1 MESWPAWATVAAC
14 GVAGQAAKFLLYSAV
29 ARRPAPEAVL
39 QGYGA
44 PSLPAAVLACLL
56 GLMVIQRGW
65 TSSEASVALVLAVI
79 AVHDTVKLRHAA
91 TRQRE
96 LVHAIVSTEPA
107 AGPLRRRVAGYLDP
121 VSHHPAH
128 VVTGIVFGILFAVA
142 AAAAPR

>member
-1 MESWPAWATVAAC
+1 MDQWPAWATVAAC
-14 GVAGQAAKFLLYSAV
+14 GVAGQVVKFALYSAV
-29 ARRPAPEAVL
+29 ARRPAPAALL
-39 QGYGA
+39 QGHGV

-65 TSSEASVALVLAVI
+65 TSSEASLALVVAVI

-96 LVHAIVSTEPA
+96 LAHAIVTTEPA

-142 AAAAPR
+142 ASAPPR